1 MIQTK
6 FRLKCRVS
14 FDVQEASILLSD
26 MQQKCKQIWI
36 RRGDLEIL
44 TFIIFTCFQFFVLLF
59 RNPDI
64 WDDVFNFDVFVASND
79 SRITAGVEVEEEALL
94 LDPQMF

>member
-1 MIQTK
+1 MFKKLQFYFLTCNKSANK
-6 FRLKCRVS
+6 FGRY
-14 FDVQEASILLSD
+14 F
-26 MQQKCKQIWI
+26 